1 MKMINGLLGTALAVV
16 GAQGATAQTV
26 LNTSLPAVNGNYG
39 AGVATTTTTANGTV
53 TTVVGPGGGANR
65 ASASP
70 TTGSWYQDSVGGN
83 GSVGITKTFTND
95 ANGAAY
101 FSTVDGNSK
110 GDLRYNFAAPVALS
124 SLTSLSYDFYRDT
137 SSTTPTP
144 FVPTVRLDILK
155 DGGFAGSL
163 ILEYKYQNQLDAPT
177 GVWTSLS
184 ANLSSGIFWAS
195 NAALGPTFA
204 SANGG
209 QKTLTDWIAANG
221 NSSLTVFGVST
232 GVGSGWNGGS
242 FSGAVDH
249 VAYNF
254 TGGPSANFDFAV
266 AGVPEPASWALM
278 IGGFGMV
285 GFASRRRRQ
294 SARITYA

>member
-1 MKMINGLLGTALAVV
+1 MKLTLGLLGSALVAFA
-16 GAQGATAQTV
+16 AQAATAQTV
-26 LNTSLPAVNGNYG
+26 LNTDLPAVNGTYG
-39 AGVATTTTTANGTV
+39 SGVATTTTTANGTV
-53 TTVVGPGGGANR
+53 TTVAGPAGGANR
-65 ASASP
+65 ASAVP
-70 TTGSWYQDSVGGN
+70 TTGSWYQNSVGGG
-83 GSVGITKTFTND
+83 GSVGITKSFTND
-95 ANGAAY
+95 ANGAAF

-155 DGGFAGSL
+155 DGNFAGSL
-163 ILEYKYQNQLDAPT
+163 ILEYKYQDQLDAPT

-184 ANLSSGIFWAS
+184 ATLGSGIFWAS

-209 QKTLTDWIAANG
+209 QKTLSAWIADNG
-221 NSSLTVFGVST
+221 SSSLTVFGVST
-232 GVGSGWNGGS
+232 GVGSGWDGGI
-242 FSGAVDH
+242 FNGAVDH
-249 VAYNF
+249 IAFGFN
-254 TGGPSANFDFAV
+254 GGPSVNFDFAV

-278 IGGFGMV
+278 IGGFGLV
-285 GFASRRRRQ
+285 GAVARRRR
-294 SARITYA
+294 AVAA